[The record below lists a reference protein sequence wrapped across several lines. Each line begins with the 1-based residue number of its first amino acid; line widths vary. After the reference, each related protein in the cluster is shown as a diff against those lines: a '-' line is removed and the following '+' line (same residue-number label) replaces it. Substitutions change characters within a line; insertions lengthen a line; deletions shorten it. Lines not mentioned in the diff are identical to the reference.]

1 MERRDPNEPTR
12 EPARD
17 EMDANR
23 RDEMDMNRRD
33 EPAPTRD
40 TPVNRSPAMPER
52 DRTME
57 TPDREEVWPSM
68 SEFRRRFDELQ
79 VDFVEDPRGAVSK
92 AEGVL
97 KEAVD
102 RMTSSLQSRLQTIH
116 TDVGDGDSDTER
128 LRLAMQRLRRL
139 IDSFEERRAA

>member
-1 MERRDPNEPTR
+1 MEQPRRDPNEPTR
-12 EPARD
+12 D
-17 EMDANR
+17 EMERNR
-23 RDEMDMNRRD
+23 RDEKDLNRRD
-33 EPAPTRD
+33 QPAPAAD
-40 TPVNRSPAMPER
+40 TPVNRSPVMAER
-52 DRTME
+52 DRE
-57 TPDREEVWPSM
+57 DVWPSM
-68 SEFRRRFDELQ
+68 TEFRRRFDELQ
-79 VDFVEDPRGAVSK
+79 VGFVEDPREAVSK

-116 TDVGDGDSDTER
+116 TDVGDGNSDTER

>member
-17 EMDANR
+17 EMDL
-23 RDEMDMNRRD
+23 NRRD
-33 EPAPTRD
+33 EPAPTRE
-40 TPVNRSPAMPER
+40 TPVNRTPGMRER

-57 TPDREEVWPSM
+57 TRDREELWPSM

-79 VDFVEDPRGAVSK
+79 VDFVEDPRGAVRK

-116 TDVGDGDSDTER
+116 TEVGEGDSDTER

>member
-17 EMDANR
+17 EMD
-23 RDEMDMNRRD
+23 MNRRD
-33 EPAPTRD
+33 ESAPTRE
-40 TPVNRSPAMPER
+40 TPVNRSPMMREQ

-57 TPDREEVWPSM
+57 TRDREELWPSM

-79 VDFVEDPRGAVSK
+79 VHFVEDPRGAVSK

-116 TDVGDGDSDTER
+116 SEVGDGHSDTER

>member
-1 MERRDPNEPTR
+1 MERRDPNEP
-12 EPARD
+12 ARD
-17 EMDANR
+17 EMDMNR

-33 EPAPTRD
+33 ESAPTRE
-40 TPVNRSPAMPER
+40 TPVNRSPMMREQ

-57 TPDREEVWPSM
+57 TRDREELWPSM

-79 VDFVEDPRGAVSK
+79 VHFVEDPRGAVSK

-116 TDVGDGDSDTER
+116 SEVGDGHSDTER

>member
-12 EPARD
+12 D
-17 EMDANR
+17 EMDL
-23 RDEMDMNRRD
+23 NRRD
-33 EPAPTRD
+33 EPAPTGD
-40 TPVNRSPAMPER
+40 APVNRSPVMPER
-52 DRTME
+52 DREME
-57 TPDREEVWPSM
+57 TRDREDLWPSM
-68 SEFRRRFDELQ
+68 SDYRRRFDELQ
-79 VDFVEDPRGAVSK
+79 VGFVEDPRGAVSK

-116 TDVGDGDSDTER
+116 TDVGDGNSNTER

>member
-23 RDEMDMNRRD
+23 RDEMEMSRRD
-33 EPAPTRD
+33 EPAPTRG

-52 DRTME
+52 DRTVE
-57 TPDREEVWPSM
+57 TRDREEVWPSM
-68 SEFRRRFDELQ
+68 IEFRRRFDELQ

-102 RMTSSLQSRLQTIH
+102 QMTSSLQSRLQTIH
-116 TDVGDGDSDTER
+116 TDVGDGNSDTER